1 MNAAK
6 YVFTFNPYNNP
17 VESYSYYNDS
27 ILTEVES
34 EAKKKSS
41 EICEAE

>member
-6 YVFTFNPYNNP
+6 YIFTFNPYNNP
-17 VESYSYYNDS
+17 VESNAYYNDP

-34 EAKKKSS
+34 EAHKNS
-41 EICEAE
+41 EICEAK